1 MRLLLQWR
9 FSHKNKKPIYLNFMF
24 RYPLLTP
31 AEQADL
37 PKLLAEPSAM
47 PNKFEDSTHALWH
60 CQTTDGEMVLK
71 VCNHASVAKS
81 HFWLGLN
88 HLFAVDFPNSLSNIH
103 LTHDFL
109 MLHGAL
115 KVPELVAASA
125 NRFVLT
131 RFLPGV
137 DLEATQMDDK
147 WLVALAK
154 HIAKLH
160 QRTYQEWGSL
170 HAPQFVAADWSK
182 RLHQTLKFLAEKSDT
197 PIAEEMLSE
206 ILALAENVEETQFV
220 PMMLD
225 LRWDQLR
232 CLSNNNLALVDLD
245 AFVVAPRALDLIL
258 VEYLLNPEQLNLFKQ
273 HYVQTQDWPDNAA
286 QKPCYQLLLFLMH
299 VLGETDLQR
308 WMQRF

>member
-1 MRLLLQWR
+1 
-9 FSHKNKKPIYLNFMF
+9 MF
-24 RYPLLTP
+24 RYPLLTA
-31 AEQADL
+31 AEQEDL
-37 PKLLAEPSAM
+37 PKLVAEPSAM
-47 PNKFEDSTHALWH
+47 PSKFEDSTHQLWH
-60 CQTTDGEMVLK
+60 CQTVDGKMVLK
-71 VCNHASVAKS
+71 VCNHESVAKS

-88 HLFAVDFPNSLSNIH
+88 HLFAVDFPKSLENIH

-147 WLVALAK
+147 WVVRLAK

-160 QRTYQEWGSL
+160 QRTDQQWGSL
-170 HAPQFVAADWSK
+170 HAPQFAAEDWASC
-182 RLHQTLKFLAEKSDT
+182 LHETLRILAGKSDT
-197 PIAEEMLSE
+197 PIAEPMLSE
-206 ILALAENVEETQFV
+206 ILTLAKNTQETEFV

-232 CLSNNNLALVDLD
+232 CLSANDLALIDLD
-245 AFVVAPRALDLIL
+245 AFVIAPRALDLVLI
-258 VEYLLNPEQLNLFKQ
+258 EYVLSAAQLAIFKWEYCKS
-273 HYVQTQDWPDNAA
+273 HPWLDAAA
-286 QKPCYQLLLFLMH
+286 QKPCYQLLLFLMNI
-299 VLGETDLQR
+299 LGETNLVD
-308 WMQRF
+308 WMKKI